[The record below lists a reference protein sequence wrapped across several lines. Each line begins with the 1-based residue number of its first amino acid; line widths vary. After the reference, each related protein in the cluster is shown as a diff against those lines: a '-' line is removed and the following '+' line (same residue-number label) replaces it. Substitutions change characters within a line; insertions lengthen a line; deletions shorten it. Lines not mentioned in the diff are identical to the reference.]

1 MDIAHIT
8 NVFFMFLINR
18 GVQFEQL
25 SYVLFTCIS
34 IHKVPCTDQ
43 LWLKV
48 GGWDVKL
55 VLVST
60 FPYGFN
66 NLVISCSTPVL
77 PLGACTPLVWI
88 LDTVNEAPGVL
99 TRVSVLLKSCY

>member
-18 GVQFEQL
+18 SVQL
-25 SYVLFTCIS
+25 NSYPMYVC

-48 GGWDVKL
+48 GGWDAKL
-55 VLVST
+55 IFVST

-66 NLVISCSTPVL
+66 NLVISWSTSVL

-88 LDTVNEAPGVL
+88 LYTVNEAPGVL
-99 TRVSVLLKSCY
+99 TRVSMFF